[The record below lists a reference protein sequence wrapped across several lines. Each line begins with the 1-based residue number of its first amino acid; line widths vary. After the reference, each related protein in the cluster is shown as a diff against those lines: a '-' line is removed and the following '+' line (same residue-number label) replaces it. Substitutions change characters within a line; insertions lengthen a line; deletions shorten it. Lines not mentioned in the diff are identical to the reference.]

1 MKASRCWHAALGGN
15 TPVEIIAGFTDALVR
30 PPPKAGQEIWP
41 MLQKAGWT
49 VEREERSNER
59 ARHPDGMTTVE
70 RSAGLDSDWHSW
82 DVVVAPP
89 TGLGQHRL
97 WSAYFDDRTPRHLPT
112 DFVNALTDTAPVS
125 RGRYDVPHSH
135 LVTQVE
141 RGAQGDQLAAAHDA
155 RLKAARTAARQARRA
170 SAPTTRPASA
180 PDAVT
185 TPTARGR

>member
-49 VEREERSNER
+49 VERDERSNER

-89 TGLGQHRL
+89 TGPANTVCG
-97 WSAYFDDRTPRHLPT
+97 
-112 DFVNALTDTAPVS
+112 
-125 RGRYDVPHSH
+125 
-135 LVTQVE
+135 
-141 RGAQGDQLAAAHDA
+141 
-155 RLKAARTAARQARRA
+155 ART
-170 SAPTTRPASA
+170 STTVRLGTCSPASSTLSPIPPPSPVA
-180 PDAVT
+180 AT
-185 TPTARGR
+185 TSLTPTW